1 MKSLLCWIDKKFK
14 KIVEIVDND
23 SVKNSDKKC
32 CENSDNNTIQAV
44 EVVR

>member
-1 MKSLLCWIDKKFK
+1 MGIEFASGS
-14 KIVEIVDND
+14 VDND